1 MRYSLAPVIEQKNI
15 IDKRNKLMN
24 TDANEKTMA
33 STMVGDDLIKK
44 ISRGVN
50 TELIKENVVN

>member
-1 MRYSLAPVIEQKNI
+1 MRYSLAPVIEQKH
-15 IDKRNKLMN
+15 IDRRNKLMN